1 MSPHEPNDDLR
12 RLLND
17 AVEYIEPRSGI
28 EAIRSRTSWS
38 KVSAMTIAR
47 SWIFGGLGAAV
58 ATAAVISG
66 VVLAGNNNPT
76 TDNDPGPVG
85 TPSDQVSELPSE
97 DPTDDPT
104 KPTEPTDDPTASD
117 VPTDAPTT
125 TAGPSTG
132 AAVPVYYVGDTPNGP
147 RLYREFQSGS
157 DDKATSAADLA
168 VSGNPLD
175 PDYRTPWPAGTH
187 VDSVAFNGDFITVD
201 VVGDVHDRPAG
212 MSQENAELAIEQVIF
227 TVQGAVGQGRVPV
240 QFMLNGGRTDQ
251 ILGQPAS
258 NPLAHAP
265 ENDVLALVNVTTPE
279 EGATVSGTIKATGR
293 ANSFEATVPIE
304 IRRGDEIVKTTFAT
318 AEGAMDKLYP
328 WAVSVDVSDLPPGE
342 YTFVA
347 MTDDASGGA
356 EGGGAHR
363 DTKNFTIL

>member
-1 MSPHEPNDDLR
+1 MSPHEPSDDLG

-17 AVEYIEPRSGI
+17 AVDHIEPRSGI
-28 EAIRSRTSWS
+28 EAIRSRTSLS
-38 KVSAMTIAR
+38 KGSAITTAR

-66 VVLAGNNNPT
+66 VVLAGNNNPAA
-76 TDNDPGPVG
+76 DNDPAPVD
-85 TPSDQVSELPSE
+85 TPSGQVSELPSE
-97 DPTDDPT
+97 DLTATPT
-104 KPTEPTDDPTASD
+104 KPTEPTDDPT
-117 VPTDAPTT
+117 TT
-125 TAGPSTG
+125 GGPSTG
-132 AAVPVYYVGDTPNGP
+132 VAVPVYYVGDTPNGP

-157 DDKATSAADLA
+157 GDKATAAADLA
-168 VSGNPLD
+168 VSGAPID
-175 PDYRTPWPAGTH
+175 PDYRTPWPAATH
-187 VDSVAFNGDFITVD
+187 VDGVAFNGDFITVE

-212 MSQENAELAIEQVIF
+212 MSQETAALAIEQVIF
-227 TVQGAVGQGRVPV
+227 TVQGAVGEGRVPV

-258 NPLAHAP
+258 NPLANAP

-304 IRRGDEIVKTTFAT
+304 IRHGDEVVKTTFAT

-328 WAVSVDVSDLPPGE
+328 WAVSVDVSDLPRGE

-356 EGGGAHR
+356 EGGGAHS
-363 DTKNFTIL
+363 DTKNFTIQ